1 MSKNELN
8 PVDIEKID
16 EQLDK
21 TETVE
26 KISDEVPFDQI
37 IENKRLELYE
47 MYKKNKI
54 RSNIIMLIT
63 VVLVIACFIMISQ
76 KNQVLNIIGYSIA
89 GAVIV
94 GMIVYYILTRKKF
107 PDATKDYIKLVTTT
121 LNSYNYRATEFSDVT
136 NDVEEKVELANIIA
150 DGIYE
155 RANQISSRNVVHGK
169 YMSHSFTA
177 ADVAL
182 YSGSGKNRQ
191 TDFVG
196 KYITI
201 GNDLKFN
208 GKIVIVKKLE
218 ENSVDLPTNLEDV
231 ELVLEEGQF
240 AIYSSP
246 AIKDEVVSILGKNYV
261 EMIKNLVL
269 DTTLLNINV
278 VVWAGNTAYYLSYSD
293 GVISL
298 PFEKPFDG
306 KDIKIF
312 EEQQRTLMHGS
323 MEHFN

>member
-1 MSKNELN
+1 MNKNEVN
-8 PVDIEKID
+8 PVDIEKLD

-21 TETVE
+21 SEAVE
-26 KISDEVPFDQI
+26 KINEELSFEQI
-37 IENKRLELYE
+37 IENKRLELFE
-47 MYKKNKI
+47 MYKKNKL

-63 VVLVIACFIMISQ
+63 VALVIACFIMISQ
-76 KNQVLNIIGYSIA
+76 NNQVLNIIGYSIA

-94 GMIVYYILTRKKF
+94 GMLVYYILTRKKF
-107 PDATKDYIKLVTTT
+107 PTATKEYIKLVTTT
-121 LNSYNYRATEFSDVT
+121 LNSYCYKASEFSDVT
-136 NDVEEKVELANIIA
+136 NDIDEKVELANIIA

-155 RANQISSRNVVHGK
+155 KANQISSRNVIHGK

-201 GNDLKFN
+201 GNDLSFN
-208 GKIVIVKKLE
+208 GKIVLVSKLA

-231 ELVLEEGQF
+231 ELVFEEGQF

-246 AIKDEVVSILGKNYV
+246 SIKDDALSLLGKRYV
-261 EMIKNLVL
+261 EAIKNLNL
-269 DTTLLNINV
+269 DNTLLNVNV
-278 VVWAGNTAYYLSYSD
+278 VIWAGNTAYYLSYSD

-298 PFEKPFDG
+298 PFEKSFDG
-306 KDIKIF
+306 KDIKVF
-312 EEQQRTLMHGS
+312 EEQQRILMQSS